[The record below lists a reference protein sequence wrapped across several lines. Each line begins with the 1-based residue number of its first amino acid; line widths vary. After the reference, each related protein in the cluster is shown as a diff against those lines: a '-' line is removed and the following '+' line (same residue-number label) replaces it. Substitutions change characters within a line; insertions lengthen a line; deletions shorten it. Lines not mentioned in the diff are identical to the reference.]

1 MILFAWIFSC
11 MDVCA
16 QDSSAVHA
24 PADSIAGR
32 IDSTARD
39 TTSHSIFRRIGDD
52 FIRQAEAPFRA
63 SENDWLHV
71 GGAAVATGMVMYND
85 GGIDQTMRTLRDYS
99 PAVNTASPYVTEFG
113 GTYGYVGSALFI
125 GYSFLFDDKKGK
137 ETSILL
143 TEALITSGVWAQ
155 VFKYATG
162 RERPSVAF
170 DHLHIHGGIWYGPFK
185 RFNNPEH
192 LPSASFSSF
201 PSGHTTTA
209 FAIATVFAEQYDATP
224 VVPVIA
230 YTAASL
236 VGISRMTEHA
246 HWASDV
252 IAGALLGYFCAND
265 VVSGH
270 RALSGRISD
279 ASAGGGMD
287 YRLSLGIVGDGVG
300 VRLALRY

>member
-1 MILFAWIFSC
+1 MVLCGAIR
-11 MDVCA
+11 A
-16 QDSSAVHA
+16 QDSSAVR
-24 PADSIAGR
+24 PADSPAQR

-52 FIRQAEAPFRA
+52 VIRQAEAPFHA

-85 GGIDQTMRTLRDYS
+85 GGIDQTMRTLRDNS
-99 PAVNTASPYVTEFG
+99 SVVNAASPYITELG

-125 GYSFLFDDKKGK
+125 GYSFLFDDAKGK

-143 TEALITSGVWAQ
+143 TEALVTSGVWAQ

-162 RERPSVAF
+162 RERPSVAL
-170 DHLHIHGGIWYGPFK
+170 DHPHVHGGIWYGPFK

-192 LPSASFSSF
+192 LSSASFSSF

-224 VVPVIA
+224 VVPIIA
-230 YTAASL
+230 YSAASL
-236 VGISRMTEHA
+236 VGLSRMTEHA

-252 IAGALLGYFCAND
+252 IAGGLLGYFCAHD
-265 VVSGH
+265 VIAGH

-279 ASAGGGMD
+279 ASSGRGID
-287 YRLSLGIVGDGVG
+287 YRLSLGVVGDGVG
-300 VRLALRY
+300 VGVACRF